1 MWKPG
6 IERPPPEAAP
16 ESAPESPSRDE
27 EEIFSPSST
36 VAATNNSKPGG
47 HPSPVLHTK
56 QLSKGT
62 KNMRFM
68 QRRAIKS
75 SPAPKSTDMVSPLAS
90 PTNQN
95 HTTTTNNNM
104 DADSG
109 DEEDLSRLQ
118 KASAADLYGEPLL
131 GRRSFGGFR
140 PLVEQ
145 MHQQQKGGSTLPSL
159 AAKQLTPK
167 QKRKR
172 GRIS

>member
-1 MWKPG
+1 
-6 IERPPPEAAP
+6 
-16 ESAPESPSRDE
+16 
-27 EEIFSPSST
+27 
-36 VAATNNSKPGG
+36 
-47 HPSPVLHTK
+47 
-56 QLSKGT
+56 
-62 KNMRFM
+62 MRFM

-95 HTTTTNNNM
+95 HTTTNNM

-172 GRIS
+172 